1 MKKIV
6 APIIIA
12 VLIIGSGAFYGG
24 MKYAQSKN
32 ADGAFRGMNRGGASG
47 TIGGFGG
54 MRGGLGMGAG
64 SGLVMG
70 EVLSK
75 DDKSVTLKLRD
86 GGSKIIFFSDS
97 TQIMKTGEGSAKD
110 LVVGQQLSVAG
121 SMNSDGSTNAQMI
134 QIRPAQPVVPIG
146 NI

>member
-12 VLIIGSGAFYGG
+12 ILIIGGCAFYGG

-32 ADGAFRGMNRGGASG
+32 PFNAARGMNRDGRSG
-47 TIGGFGG
+47 PPGGFGLG
-54 MRGGLGMGAG
+54 RGGMG
-64 SGLVMG
+64 SGGNLVMG

-75 DDKSVTLKLRD
+75 DDKSVTIKLRD
-86 GGSKIIFFSDS
+86 GGSKIVFFSDS

-110 LVVGQQLSVAG
+110 LVVGQQVTVAG
-121 SMNSDGSTNAQMI
+121 NANADGSTNAQTI
-134 QIRPAQPVVPIG
+134 QIRPAQPVAPLAVQ
-146 NI
+146 